1 MVKFQFK
8 GLICPVFTPFTQDK
22 RTIDYDV
29 IEKYGQYLKT
39 KGIHGVLVNGTVG
52 EGTCL
57 RFEEHKR
64 LAEEWLKVCR
74 KHGLTMLLTIGG
86 VGVTEV
92 YDLVEHAE
100 KIGVDCIT
108 LLPDLFYKPRTE
120 EDLVDYIK
128 DVVKHCPTR
137 PIYYHHI
144 PTYTS
149 VRLNLLRLYELL
161 HSAIPNF
168 DGIYYRHTNIEAATN
183 LLKEGHNIILSTDTI
198 LVGVLT
204 LGFET
209 ISSISLN
216 LYPEHVTEIY
226 EYVLNGKWRE
236 ARETNDKLFHRIKG
250 VVAQQTFDWVEL
262 LKREFNKMA
271 DFKVGETRKPTIT
284 WNPWNRT

>member
-39 KGIHGVLVNGTVG
+39 KGIRGILVNGTVG

-57 RFEEHKR
+57 RVEEHKR

-74 KHGLTMLLTIGG
+74 KHDLTMILTIGG

-92 YDLVEHAE
+92 YDLCEHAE

-128 DVVKHCPTR
+128 DVVKYCPTR

-144 PTYTS
+144 PIYTN
-149 VRLNLLRLYELL
+149 VKLNLLRLYELL
-161 HSAIPNF
+161 QRVVPNF
-168 DGIYYRHTNIEAATN
+168 NGVYYRHTNIEAATN

-198 LVGVLT
+198 LVGVLA

-209 ISSISLN
+209 ISSITLN
-216 LYPEHVTEIY
+216 LYPEQVTEIY
-226 EYVLNGKWRE
+226 EYVLNGKLRE
-236 ARETNDKLFHRIKG
+236 ARETNDKLYHRIKG

-262 LKREFNKMA
+262 LRKEFNKLT
-271 DFKVGETRKPTIT
+271 DFKVGGTRKPIIT